1 MRGSLDLRK
10 RRGGASSPRHASDG
24 VGRRI
29 RSGASLAM
37 SLTLIAAGVVCCA
50 IASAEMPRHHKS
62 MEGGQGDRVATEL
75 KSTLKLSGV
84 NDGQVFS
91 GYRISTTAGDCVDIK
106 GARNV
111 TFRNSDIGPCGGRG
125 IYIEGGS
132 GNRIYD
138 NYIHVEGAARRCCDT
153 RDGILI
159 RDSDRTTVQGNVVAY
174 GESNIESF
182 ASNVVITG
190 NFLLN
195 PQGPYPRGQQI
206 QTGAGTNVSITDNF
220 LLSTRDATL
229 GPAIGTGSAA
239 PILMSQGAASSPPE
253 DSINIYTTQ
262 QVLVQG
268 NYVTG
273 GLDATS
279 PNSGGAQSPSGC
291 GILGADGDKSTGAS
305 HVTIKNNIVVN
316 TGQCGIGIGT
326 GTDQSVIGN
335 RVLNLNPNSG
345 GNSAIYVWKQY
356 PPPCGPVLLSGNIAS
371 EIKPTGYGSGFWD
384 GGGCAPV
391 TCDGMNTNVSSC
403 NVFDYG
409 PGRRAQRKLLSDSA
423 VRTAPPIPPL
433 PRGCA
438 ARSPYSNQK
447 SFAPC

>member
-1 MRGSLDLRK
+1 MHEPAGARMRHGNVRPLR
-10 RRGGASSPRHASDG
+10 RAGGRN
-24 VGRRI
+24 RRI
-29 RSGASLAM
+29 RSGRSLA
-37 SLTLIAAGVVCCA
+37 LIAAS
-50 IASAEMPRHHKS
+50 IACFGLATGEMPRHHQS
-62 MEGGQGDRVATEL
+62 AERTASDRNPTEL
-75 KSTLKLSGV
+75 RSTLRLSGA
-84 NDGQVFS
+84 NDGQVFT
-91 GYRISTTAGDCVDIK
+91 GYRISTAAGDCVDIK

-159 RDSDRTTVQGNVVAY
+159 RDSDFSAVQGNVVAY
-174 GESNIESF
+174 SESNIEVF
-182 ASNVVITG
+182 ANNVVIAG

-206 QTGAGTNVSITDNF
+206 QTGAGTNVTIADNF

-229 GPAIGTGSAA
+229 GPAIGTASTA
-239 PILMSQGAASSPPE
+239 PILMSQGARSSPPE

-262 QVLVQG
+262 HVLVQG

-291 GILGADGDKSTGAS
+291 GILGADGDKRTGAS
-305 HVTIKNNIVVN
+305 HVTIRDNIVLN

-326 GTDQSVIGN
+326 GTDQAVVGN

-356 PPPCGPVLLSGNIAS
+356 PPPCGPVLLSGNVAS

-391 TCDGMNTNVSSC
+391 TCDGENTNVSSC
-403 NVFDYG
+403 NLFDYG
-409 PGRRAQRKLLSDSA
+409 PGRAAQRKLLADSA
-423 VRTAPPIPPL
+423 IRTAPAIPPR

-438 ARSPYSNQK
+438 AKSPYSNQK